1 VLLQGLK
8 DLSDTE
14 LLAESADKELRVSV
28 FSANRRPA
36 FSLKANS
43 RASEG
48 FYLQVGQTITVVL
61 TRTIFKWS
69 LASYIFCGGIPKI
82 ALHVHVQ
89 AFLQQN

>member
-28 FSANRRPA
+28 LSSNRRPA
-36 FSLKANS
+36 FSEKLANR

-48 FYLQVGQTITVVL
+48 FYLPIGETITVVL
-61 TRTIFKWS
+61 TRTIFKR
-69 LASYIFCGGIPKI
+69 
-82 ALHVHVQ
+82 
-89 AFLQQN
+89 